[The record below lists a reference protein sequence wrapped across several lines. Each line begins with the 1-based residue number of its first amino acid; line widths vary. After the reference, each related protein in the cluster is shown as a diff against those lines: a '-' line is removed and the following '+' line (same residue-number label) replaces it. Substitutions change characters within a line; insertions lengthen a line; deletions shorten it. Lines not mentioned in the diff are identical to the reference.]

1 MLATVTTKGQ
11 VTIPKNVR
19 DRLNIKPNDRVDFLL
34 EGDRAVLVPV
44 KTLKDLRGVISA
56 RRHSSLAEERRT
68 ARRNVGDRVMKEMS

>member
-44 KTLKDLRGVISA
+44 KTLKDLRGVVTA
-56 RRHSSLAEERRT
+56 RPGSTLTEERRR
-68 ARRNVGDRVMKEMS
+68 ARRSLATRVLKEMK